1 MERLPDTVHLRIA
14 IGEIDLQ
21 RQIKQ
26 LGGEWGRQHRLAHHQ
41 GRRHAAKTTSPRGQD
56 IARYGDQKWTG
67 MAGYGQL

>member
-26 LGGEWGRQHRLAHHQ
+26 LGGEWDCQHRTWRVTKAVVMRLKQHH
-41 GRRHAAKTTSPRGQD
+41 RMVR
-56 IARYGDQKWTG
+56 I
-67 MAGYGQL
+67 